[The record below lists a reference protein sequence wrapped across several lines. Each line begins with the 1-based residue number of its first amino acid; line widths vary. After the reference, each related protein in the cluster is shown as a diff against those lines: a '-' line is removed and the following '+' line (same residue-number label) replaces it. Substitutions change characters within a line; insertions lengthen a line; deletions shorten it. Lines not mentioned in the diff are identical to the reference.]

1 MNVGELSTDYRA
13 IVLFSGNGSNLQA
26 LIDGAQQY
34 VVPCTFTDNPWAFGR
49 ERCVK
54 AGIPCYIHVHK
65 RKIVSTEQYFDALG
79 RAVEYFTPDIVVL
92 AGFMRIVTK
101 SFLNRFEGK
110 VINIHP
116 SLLPKFKG
124 LHTHRRVLEAGEKEH
139 GVTIHWVTEELD
151 GGPIIAQ
158 ERFPIEKDDTE
169 ETLEEKVHKIEHVLY
184 PSVVNSL
191 ARGDNIGHDI
201 NS

>member
-1 MNVGELSTDYRA
+1 MGEFSPDYRV

-26 LIDGAQQY
+26 LIDNAGEY
-34 VVPCTFTDNPWAFGR
+34 VIPCVFTDNPWARGR
-49 ERCVK
+49 MRASE
-54 AGIPCYIHVHK
+54 AGIPVYNHVCK
-65 RKIVSTEQYFDALG
+65 PGITNEEYFNAFA
-79 RAVEYFTPDIVVL
+79 RAVEYFTPNLVVL
-92 AGFMRIVTK
+92 AGFMRVVTK
-101 SFLNRFEGK
+101 DFLDRLNGQ
-110 VINIHP
+110 VVNIHP
-116 SLLPKFKG
+116 SLLPKYKG
-124 LHTHRRVLEAGEKEH
+124 LDTHRRVLEAGEKEH